1 MLCTLRCSFVS
12 LFAASNARPP
22 LTPSPTTP
30 SRFRWLQ
37 VREREREETP
47 NEREVAC
54 LSLPF
59 FWAACPLLFSASS
72 IFLLFFQCFSS
83 LLFFGFC
90 SSELRCF
97 CRCCAMLLL
106 FVCLLFGLVACVC
119 FAFSPCHLTHLL
131 THTDT
136 STYTRRLLYVK
147 LTSSLL
153 TLLSFFCLFF
163 FCTFS
168 LFSLLA
174 CILCISS
181 RVRFRCLSNLFGI
194 GATTTKSWRRR
205 RRHRFLYFPQSLCLF
220 IFNSH
225 IFANSTFSYS
235 PIIDVKGRSCAP
247 PAQFHIAFGIIAAV
261 RYHSVPV

>member
-163 FCTFS
+163 FLHILPVLSSRLHFVYLISCTLSLPFQSLRHRGNNNEKLASPSPSSFS
-168 LFSLLA
+168 LFSSIA
-174 CILCISS
+174 VPFHFQFAYFC
-181 RVRFRCLSNLFGI
+181 
-194 GATTTKSWRRR
+194 K
-205 RRHRFLYFPQSLCLF
+205 LYFQLF
-220 IFNSH
+220 ADN
-225 IFANSTFSYS
+225 
-235 PIIDVKGRSCAP
+235 
-247 PAQFHIAFGIIAAV
+247 
-261 RYHSVPV
+261 

>member
-1 MLCTLRCSFVS
+1 
-12 LFAASNARPP
+12 LFI
-22 LTPSPTTP
+22 
-30 SRFRWLQ
+30 
-37 VREREREETP
+37 
-47 NEREVAC
+47 VAF
-54 LSLPF
+54 LLGSLPAAF
-59 FWAACPLLFSASS
+59 FRLLHLPLLLSV
-72 IFLLFFQCFSS
+72 LFF
-83 LLFFGFC
+83 
-90 SSELRCF
+90 
-97 CRCCAMLLL
+97 
-106 FVCLLFGLVACVC
+106 V
-119 FAFSPCHLTHLL
+119 
-131 THTDT
+131 
-136 STYTRRLLYVK
+136 
-147 LTSSLL
+147 
-153 TLLSFFCLFF
+153 
-163 FCTFS
+163 
-168 LFSLLA
+168 LA